1 MTSWPYVRFV
11 LRDATGL
18 DEPATRDLVTAF
30 DAIHDQ
36 ADPPGVLAAI
46 RRTLPSGGTFLM

>member
-46 RRTLPSGGTFLM
+46 RRTLRSGGTFLM